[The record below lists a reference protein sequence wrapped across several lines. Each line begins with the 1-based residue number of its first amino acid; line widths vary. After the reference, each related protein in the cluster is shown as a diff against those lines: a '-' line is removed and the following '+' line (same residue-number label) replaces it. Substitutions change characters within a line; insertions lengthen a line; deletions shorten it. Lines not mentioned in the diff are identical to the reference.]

1 MKAIEMTAA
10 IATMNQAR
18 NNQDKNAP
26 IGVRMPVKPIAIF
39 LVLLLALVAW
49 YQFTNSSNNV
59 ISRPQI
65 DGVALRFEDK
75 PNGDIA
81 VVAHPSNV
89 VVQTISGEAP
99 FIRGVLRSLVRSRKQ
114 NQQGASE
121 PFWLGH
127 SSDGASSIE
136 DRLTGARVELDA
148 FGKTNLASFT
158 QIYVNARQKSGS

>member
-1 MKAIEMTAA
+1 MTMAIRTL
-10 IATMNQAR
+10 NQAQ
-18 NNQDKNAP
+18 NDENKKVSVD
-26 IGVRMPVKPIAIF
+26 VRLPVKPIAIF
-39 LVLLLALVAW
+39 LALLLALITW
-49 YQFTNSSNNV
+49 YQFTNSSNSV
-59 ISRPQI
+59 SSRPQV

-75 PNGDIA
+75 ANGDIA

-99 FIRGVLRSLVRSRKQ
+99 FIRGVLRSLVRARKQ

-136 DRLTGARVELDA
+136 DRITGARVELDA
-148 FGKTNLASFT
+148 FGQTNLASFT
-158 QIYVNARQKSGS
+158 QIYINARQKSGL